1 MRALAGQTVLVTGA
15 SGFIGSR
22 LCDQITKGG
31 ADVHGVSRHSRAA
44 DGARMHW
51 WNGDLS
57 DETVV
62 KHLLTTIRP
71 DVIFHLAS
79 CVAGTRDVTAVLP
92 TFQSNLA
99 STVHLL
105 TAATAVGCRRLV
117 LAGSLEEPDPGEGDP
132 TPVSPYAAA
141 KWASSGYARMFHAL
155 YGTPVVT
162 ARLFM
167 VYGPGQQD
175 MKKLVPYVILSLLR
189 REPLRLSS
197 GTRPVDWIYVDDV
210 VAGLVA
216 AALAPDVLGA
226 GVDIGS
232 GRLVTVREITE
243 RLVAMID
250 PEARPAFGAIGDRP
264 LERLRVADTATASA
278 RLDWAPRVGLDDGL
292 GRTVEWYRGRL
303 EEGGIS

>member
-1 MRALAGQTVLVTGA
+1 MRTLDGQTVLVTGA

-22 LCDQITKGG
+22 LCDQIAAGDTEL
-31 ADVHGVSRHSRAA
+31 HGVARRPRTTGGSRVR
-44 DGARMHW
+44 W

-57 DETVV
+57 DETFA

-79 CVAGTRDVTAVLP
+79 MVAGVRDVGAVAP
-92 TFQSNLA
+92 TFRSNLA
-99 STVHLL
+99 STIHLL
-105 TAATAVGCRRLV
+105 TAATEVGCRRLV
-117 LAGSLEEPDPGEGDP
+117 LAGSLEEPDPGESDP

-155 YGTPVVT
+155 YGTPVVV

-175 MKKLVPYVILSLLR
+175 LRKLIPYVILSLLR
-189 REPLRLSS
+189 REPVRLSS

-226 GVDIGS
+226 AVDIGS
-232 GRLVTVREITE
+232 GSLVTVREVTE

-250 PEARPAFGAIGDRP
+250 PDAKPAFGAIGDRP
-264 LERLRVADTATASA
+264 LERVRVADTATASA
-278 RLDWAPRVGLDDGL
+278 RLGWAPRVALDDGL
-292 GRTVEWYRGRL
+292 GRTVEWYRRRL
-303 EEGGIS
+303 EAGEL